1 MLARK
6 SAAHY
11 LANMKSMSATDTDAI
26 ETASG
31 GIGTALLRVGAI
43 LLRPNLSKWRFRMAL
58 ALVITVCAKGFSV
71 AAPLYLGDAIT
82 TASDGNIDGVL
93 FPLLTALLLFVG
105 MRFLSSAVP
114 QIRDVIFAPVSQD
127 AQRELAVSAF
137 RKSQELSLG
146 FHQTRRSGALQRIIE
161 RGGTAMD
168 VILRFL
174 VFNIAPTI
182 IELALASIVLAATYS
197 WVLSLIAI
205 VTIIIYMAFT
215 FIVSEWRA
223 KQRRTLNKADTELR
237 ARAMDS
243 LTNFE
248 TVKSFAAESRE
259 TDAYNSAYK
268 GYADQYV
275 ETSRSLGFLNMGQEF
290 IMNLG
295 LFAMLGWTGWKVAN
309 QQLDVGALA
318 AVFAMLLN
326 LYRPL
331 NILGWGWR
339 EIRQGVIDLEKVFGL
354 MAMKPEVADRSD
366 ASALTAA
373 SGSIEFRNVSF
384 SHDGRSAGI
393 DNISFNLP
401 AGQHLAIVGPSGAG
415 KSTLLKLIF
424 RFYDVENGAVVFD
437 GKDVREITQESLRTH
452 LGVVPQDVVL
462 FNDTIRQNVL
472 YGRPGATSADL
483 DAAASAAQLLDFIQ
497 NLPDGWD
504 TRVGERGLKL
514 SGGEKQRVG
523 LARVILKN
531 PEVLLLDE
539 ATSALDSQTET
550 LVQKAIQEASKGRT
564 TVSVAHRLSTIMQA
578 DQIIVLNDGGIV
590 ERGDHESLLSMNG
603 LYADMWSKQVSRRE
617 TSEPESAIEKGQ
629 E

>member
-1 MLARK
+1 MA
-6 SAAHY
+6 S
-11 LANMKSMSATDTDAI
+11 TDADAI
-26 ETASG
+26 ESASG
-31 GIGTALLRVGAI
+31 GIGTALMRVSEI
-43 LLRPNLSKWRFRMAL
+43 LLRPNLARWRFRMIIAL
-58 ALVITVCAKGFSV
+58 AITVCAKGFSV
-71 AAPLYLGDAIT
+71 VAPLYLGEAIT
-82 TASDGNIDGVL
+82 RASTGEAEAVL
-93 FPLLTALLLFVG
+93 VPLLSALSIFVVA
-105 MRFLSSAVP
+105 RFLASGLP
-114 QIRDVIFAPVSQD
+114 QARDAIFAPVSQD

-137 RKSQELSLG
+137 SKSQALSLG

-197 WVLSLIAI
+197 WVLSVIAI
-205 VTIIIYMAFT
+205 VTIIVYMAFT

-248 TVKSFAAESRE
+248 TVKSFAAEGRE
-259 TDAYNSAYK
+259 TDSYNSAYK
-268 GYADQYV
+268 TYAEQYV
-275 ETSRSLGFLNMGQEF
+275 ETSRSLGLLNAGQEL

-309 QQLDVGALA
+309 QELEVGALA

-354 MAMKPEVADRSD
+354 MSMKPEVADADDASELSD
-366 ASALTAA
+366 ATGA
-373 SGSIEFRNVSF
+373 IEFRDVSF
-384 SHDGRSAGI
+384 SHDGRVIGI
-393 DNISFNLP
+393 ENISFDLP
-401 AGQHLAIVGPSGAG
+401 SGKQLAIVGPSGAG

-424 RFYDVENGAVVFD
+424 RFYDVNEGAVLFD
-437 GKDVREITQESLRTH
+437 GQDVRDLTQESLRQH
-452 LGVVPQDVVL
+452 LGIVPQDVVL
-462 FNDTIRQNVL
+462 FNDTIRQNIL
-472 YGRPGATSADL
+472 YGRPEATQSEL
-483 DAAASAAQLLDFIQ
+483 EHAAQSAQLLEFIEA
-497 NLPDGWD
+497 LPDGWE

-550 LVQKAIQEASKGRT
+550 LVQRAIHEASKGRT
-564 TVSVAHRLSTIMQA
+564 TVTVAHRLSTIMHA
-578 DQIIVLNDGGIV
+578 DQIIVLNDGKIA
-590 ERGDHESLLSMNG
+590 ERGDHESLLSENG
-603 LYADMWSKQVSRRE
+603 LYADMWAKQVSRRE
-617 TSEPESAIEKGQ
+617 LTEAEPAVAKGQ

>member
-1 MLARK
+1 MA
-6 SAAHY
+6 S
-11 LANMKSMSATDTDAI
+11 TDADAI
-26 ETASG
+26 ESASG
-31 GIGTALLRVGAI
+31 GIGTALMRVSEI
-43 LLRPNLSKWRFRMAL
+43 LLRPNLARWRFRMIVAL
-58 ALVITVCAKGFSV
+58 AITVCAKGFSV
-71 AAPLYLGDAIT
+71 AAPLYLGEAIT
-82 TASDGNIDGVL
+82 RASSGEAEAVL
-93 FPLLTALLLFVG
+93 IPLLTALSIFVFA
-105 MRFLSSAVP
+105 RFLSSGLP
-114 QIRDVIFAPVSQD
+114 QIRDAIFAPVSQD

-137 RKSQELSLG
+137 SKSQALSLG

-197 WVLSLIAI
+197 WVLSVIAI
-205 VTIIIYMAFT
+205 VTIIVYMAFT

-248 TVKSFAAESRE
+248 TVKSFAAEGRE
-259 TDAYNSAYK
+259 TEAYNSAYK
-268 GYADQYV
+268 TYAEQYV
-275 ETSRSLGFLNMGQEF
+275 DTSRSLGFLNTGQEL

-309 QQLDVGALA
+309 QELEVGALA

-354 MAMKPEVADRSD
+354 MAMKPEVADSDD
-366 ASALTAA
+366 ASTLVDAQGALA
-373 SGSIEFRNVSF
+373 FRDVSF
-384 SHDGRSAGI
+384 SHDGRVIGI
-393 DNISFNLP
+393 ENISFDLP
-401 AGQHLAIVGPSGAG
+401 AGQQLAIVGPSGAG

-424 RFYDVENGAVVFD
+424 RFYDVNEGGVYFD
-437 GKDVREITQESLRTH
+437 GKDVRELTQESLRQH
-452 LGVVPQDVVL
+452 LGIVPQDVVL
-462 FNDTIRQNVL
+462 FNDTIRQNIL
-472 YGRPGATSADL
+472 YGRPEASQREL
-483 DAAASAAQLLDFIQ
+483 ELAAASAQLLDFIQ
-497 NLPDGWD
+497 SLPDGWD

-539 ATSALDSQTET
+539 ATSALDSQTEA
-550 LVQKAIQEASKGRT
+550 LVQRAIHEASKGRT
-564 TVSVAHRLSTIMQA
+564 TVTVAHRLSTIMHA
-578 DQIIVLNDGGIV
+578 DQIIVLNEGKIA
-590 ERGDHESLLSMNG
+590 ERGDHESLLSQNG
-603 LYADMWSKQVSRRE
+603 LYADMWAKQVSRRE
-617 TSEPESAIEKGQ
+617 LRDSEPAEAKGQ

>member
-1 MLARK
+1 MA
-6 SAAHY
+6 S
-11 LANMKSMSATDTDAI
+11 TDADAI
-26 ETASG
+26 ESASG
-31 GIGTALLRVGAI
+31 GIGTALMRVSEI
-43 LLRPNLSKWRFRMAL
+43 LLRPNLSRWRFRMIIAL
-58 ALVITVCAKGFSV
+58 AITVCAKGFSV
-71 AAPLYLGDAIT
+71 VAPLYLGEAIT
-82 TASDGNIDGVL
+82 RASTGEAEAVL
-93 FPLLTALLLFVG
+93 VPLLSALSFFVVA
-105 MRFLSSAVP
+105 RFLASGLP
-114 QIRDVIFAPVSQD
+114 QARDAIFAPVSQD

-137 RKSQELSLG
+137 SKSQALSLG

-197 WVLSLIAI
+197 WVLSVIAI
-205 VTIIIYMAFT
+205 VTIIVYMAFT

-248 TVKSFAAESRE
+248 TVKSFAAEGRE
-259 TDAYNSAYK
+259 TDSYDSAYK
-268 GYADQYV
+268 TYAEQYV
-275 ETSRSLGFLNMGQEF
+275 ETSRSLGLLNAGQEL

-295 LFAMLGWTGWKVAN
+295 LFAMLGWTGWKGAN
-309 QQLDVGALA
+309 QELEVGALA

-354 MAMKPEVADRSD
+354 MSMRPEVADADDASELSD
-366 ASALTAA
+366 ATGA
-373 SGSIEFRNVSF
+373 IEFRDVSF
-384 SHDGRSAGI
+384 SHAGRVIGI
-393 DNISFNLP
+393 ENISFDLLS
-401 AGQHLAIVGPSGAG
+401 GKQLAIVGPSGAG

-424 RFYDVENGAVVFD
+424 RFYDVNEGAVLFD
-437 GKDVREITQESLRTH
+437 GQDVRGLKQESLRQH
-452 LGVVPQDVVL
+452 LGIVPQDVVL
-462 FNDTIRQNVL
+462 FNDTIRQNIL
-472 YGRPGATSADL
+472 YGRPEATQSEL
-483 DAAASAAQLLDFIQ
+483 EHAAQSAQLLEFIEA
-497 NLPDGWD
+497 LPDGWE

-550 LVQKAIQEASKGRT
+550 LVQRAIHEASKGRT
-564 TVSVAHRLSTIMQA
+564 TVTVAHRLSTIMHA
-578 DQIIVLNDGGIV
+578 DQIIVLSDGKV
-590 ERGDHESLLSMNG
+590 AERGDHESLLSENG
-603 LYADMWSKQVSRRE
+603 LYADMWAKQVSRRE
-617 TSEPESAIEKGQ
+617 LKEAEPAVAKGQ

>member
-1 MLARK
+1 M
-6 SAAHY
+6 
-11 LANMKSMSATDTDAI
+11 
-26 ETASG
+26 
-31 GIGTALLRVGAI
+31 RVSEI
-43 LLRPNLSKWRFRMAL
+43 LLRPNLSRWRFRMIIAL
-58 ALVITVCAKGFSV
+58 AITVCAKGFSV
-71 AAPLYLGDAIT
+71 VAPLYLGEAIT
-82 TASDGNIDGVL
+82 RASTGEAEAVL
-93 FPLLTALLLFVG
+93 VPLLSALSFFVVA
-105 MRFLSSAVP
+105 RFLASGLP
-114 QIRDVIFAPVSQD
+114 QARDAIFAPVSQD

-137 RKSQELSLG
+137 SKSQALSLG

-197 WVLSLIAI
+197 WVLSVIAI
-205 VTIIIYMAFT
+205 VTIIVYMAFT

-248 TVKSFAAESRE
+248 TVKSFAAEGRE
-259 TDAYNSAYK
+259 TDSYDSAYK
-268 GYADQYV
+268 TYAEQYV
-275 ETSRSLGFLNMGQEF
+275 ETSRSLGLLNAGQEL

-309 QQLDVGALA
+309 QELEVGALA

-354 MAMKPEVADRSD
+354 MSMRPEVADADDASELSD
-366 ASALTAA
+366 ATGA
-373 SGSIEFRNVSF
+373 IEFRDVSF
-384 SHDGRSAGI
+384 SHAGRVIGI
-393 DNISFNLP
+393 ENISFDLLS
-401 AGQHLAIVGPSGAG
+401 GKQLAIVGPSGAG

-424 RFYDVENGAVVFD
+424 RFYDVNEGAVLFD
-437 GKDVREITQESLRTH
+437 GQDVRGLKQESLRQH
-452 LGVVPQDVVL
+452 LGIVPQDVVL
-462 FNDTIRQNVL
+462 FNDTIRQNIL
-472 YGRPGATSADL
+472 YGRPEATQSEL
-483 DAAASAAQLLDFIQ
+483 EHAAQSAQLLEFIEA
-497 NLPDGWD
+497 LPDGWE

-550 LVQKAIQEASKGRT
+550 LVQRAIHEASKGRT
-564 TVSVAHRLSTIMQA
+564 TVTVAHRLSTIMHA
-578 DQIIVLNDGGIV
+578 DQIIVLSDGKV
-590 ERGDHESLLSMNG
+590 AERGDHESLLSENG
-603 LYADMWSKQVSRRE
+603 LYADMWAKQVSRRE
-617 TSEPESAIEKGQ
+617 LKEAEPAVAKGQ

>member
-1 MLARK
+1 MA
-6 SAAHY
+6 S
-11 LANMKSMSATDTDAI
+11 TDADAI
-26 ETASG
+26 ESASG
-31 GIGTALLRVGAI
+31 GIGTALMRVGEI
-43 LLRPNLSKWRFRMAL
+43 LLRPNLSRWRFRMIIAL
-58 ALVITVCAKGFSV
+58 AITVCAKGFSV
-71 AAPLYLGDAIT
+71 VAPLYLGEAIT
-82 TASDGNIDGVL
+82 RASTGEAEAVL
-93 FPLLTALLLFVG
+93 VPLLSALSFFVVA
-105 MRFLSSAVP
+105 RFLASGLP
-114 QIRDVIFAPVSQD
+114 QVRDAIFAPVSQD

-137 RKSQELSLG
+137 SKSQALSLG

-197 WVLSLIAI
+197 WVLSVIAI
-205 VTIIIYMAFT
+205 VTIIVYMAFT

-248 TVKSFAAESRE
+248 TVKSFAAEGRE
-259 TDAYNSAYK
+259 TESYNSAYK
-268 GYADQYV
+268 TYAEQYV
-275 ETSRSLGFLNMGQEF
+275 ETSRSLGLLNAGQEL

-309 QQLDVGALA
+309 QELEVGALA

-354 MAMKPEVADRSD
+354 MSMKPEVADADDARELSD
-366 ASALTAA
+366 ATGA
-373 SGSIEFRNVSF
+373 IEFRDVSF
-384 SHDGRSAGI
+384 SHDGRVIGI
-393 DNISFNLP
+393 ENISFELP
-401 AGQHLAIVGPSGAG
+401 SGKQLAIVGPSGAG

-424 RFYDVENGAVVFD
+424 RFYDVNEGAVLFD
-437 GKDVREITQESLRTH
+437 GQDVRDLKQESLRQH
-452 LGVVPQDVVL
+452 LGIVPQDVVL
-462 FNDTIRQNVL
+462 FNDTIRQNIL
-472 YGRPGATSADL
+472 YGRPEATQSEL
-483 DAAASAAQLLDFIQ
+483 DHAAQSAQLLEFIEA
-497 NLPDGWD
+497 LPDGWD

-550 LVQKAIQEASKGRT
+550 LVQRAIHEASKGRT
-564 TVSVAHRLSTIMQA
+564 TVMVAHRLSTIMHA
-578 DQIIVLNDGGIV
+578 DQIIVLSDGKV
-590 ERGDHESLLSMNG
+590 AERGDHESLLSENG
-603 LYADMWSKQVSRRE
+603 LYADMWAKQVSRRE
-617 TSEPESAIEKGQ
+617 LTEAEPAVAKGQ

>member
-1 MLARK
+1 M
-6 SAAHY
+6 SDAHY
-11 LANMKSMSATDTDAI
+11 LAIMRTMASTDADAI
-26 ETASG
+26 ESASG
-31 GIGTALLRVGAI
+31 GIGTALMRVGEI
-43 LLRPNLSKWRFRMAL
+43 LLRPNLSRWRFRMIIAL
-58 ALVITVCAKGFSV
+58 AITVCAKGFSV
-71 AAPLYLGDAIT
+71 VAPLYLGEAIT
-82 TASDGNIDGVL
+82 RASTGEAEAVL
-93 FPLLTALLLFVG
+93 VPLLSALSFFVVA
-105 MRFLSSAVP
+105 RFLASGLP
-114 QIRDVIFAPVSQD
+114 QARDAIFAPVSQD

-137 RKSQELSLG
+137 SKSQALSLG

-197 WVLSLIAI
+197 WVLSVIAI
-205 VTIIIYMAFT
+205 VTIIVYMAFT

-248 TVKSFAAESRE
+248 TVKSFAAEGRE
-259 TDAYNSAYK
+259 TDSYNSAYK
-268 GYADQYV
+268 TYAEQYV
-275 ETSRSLGFLNMGQEF
+275 ETSRSLGLLNAGQEL

-309 QQLDVGALA
+309 QELEVGALA

-354 MAMKPEVADRSD
+354 MSMKPEVADADDASELSD
-366 ASALTAA
+366 ATGA
-373 SGSIEFRNVSF
+373 IEFRDVSF
-384 SHDGRSAGI
+384 SHDGRVIGI
-393 DNISFNLP
+393 ENISFDLP
-401 AGQHLAIVGPSGAG
+401 SGKQLAIVGPSGAG

-424 RFYDVENGAVVFD
+424 RFYDVNEGAVLFD
-437 GKDVREITQESLRTH
+437 GQDVRDLTQESLRQH
-452 LGVVPQDVVL
+452 LGIVPQDVVL
-462 FNDTIRQNVL
+462 FNDTIRQNIL
-472 YGRPGATSADL
+472 YGRPEATQSEL
-483 DAAASAAQLLDFIQ
+483 EHAAQSAQLLEFIEA
-497 NLPDGWD
+497 LPDGWD

-550 LVQKAIQEASKGRT
+550 LVQRAIHEASKGRT
-564 TVSVAHRLSTIMQA
+564 TVTVAHRLSTIMHA
-578 DQIIVLNDGGIV
+578 DQIIVLSDGKV
-590 ERGDHESLLSMNG
+590 AERGDHESLLSENG
-603 LYADMWSKQVSRRE
+603 LYADMWAKQVSRRE
-617 TSEPESAIEKGQ
+617 LTEAEPAVAKGQ

>member
-1 MLARK
+1 MA
-6 SAAHY
+6 S
-11 LANMKSMSATDTDAI
+11 TDADAI
-26 ETASG
+26 ESASG
-31 GIGTALLRVGAI
+31 GIGTALMRVGEI
-43 LLRPNLSKWRFRMAL
+43 LLRPNLSRWRFRMIIAL
-58 ALVITVCAKGFSV
+58 AITVCAKGFSV
-71 AAPLYLGDAIT
+71 VAPLYLGEAIT
-82 TASDGNIDGVL
+82 RASTGEAAAVL
-93 FPLLTALLLFVG
+93 VPLLSALSFFVVA
-105 MRFLSSAVP
+105 RFLASGLP
-114 QIRDVIFAPVSQD
+114 QARDAIFAPVSQD

-137 RKSQELSLG
+137 SKSQALSLG

-197 WVLSLIAI
+197 WVLSVIAI
-205 VTIIIYMAFT
+205 VTIIVYMAFT

-248 TVKSFAAESRE
+248 TVKSFAAEGRE
-259 TDAYNSAYK
+259 TDSYNSAYK
-268 GYADQYV
+268 TYAEQYV
-275 ETSRSLGFLNMGQEF
+275 ETSRSLGLLNAGQEL

-309 QQLDVGALA
+309 QELEVGALA

-354 MAMKPEVADRSD
+354 MSMKPEVADADD
-366 ASALTAA
+366 AREL
-373 SGSIEFRNVSF
+373 SGATGAIEFRDVSF
-384 SHDGRSAGI
+384 SHDGRVIGI
-393 DNISFNLP
+393 ENISFDLP
-401 AGQHLAIVGPSGAG
+401 SGKQLAIVGPSGAG

-424 RFYDVENGAVVFD
+424 RFYDVNEGAVLFD
-437 GKDVREITQESLRTH
+437 GQDVRDLTQESLRQH
-452 LGVVPQDVVL
+452 LGIVPQDVVL
-462 FNDTIRQNVL
+462 FNDTIRQNIL
-472 YGRPGATSADL
+472 YGRPEATQSEL
-483 DAAASAAQLLDFIQ
+483 EHAAQSAQLLEFIEA
-497 NLPDGWD
+497 LPDGWD

-550 LVQKAIQEASKGRT
+550 LVQRAIHEASKGRT
-564 TVSVAHRLSTIMQA
+564 TVTVAHRLSTIMHA
-578 DQIIVLNDGGIV
+578 DQIIVLSDGKV
-590 ERGDHESLLSMNG
+590 AERGDHESLLSENG
-603 LYADMWSKQVSRRE
+603 LYADMWAKQVSRRE
-617 TSEPESAIEKGQ
+617 LTEAEPALAKGQ

>member
-1 MLARK
+1 MRTMA
-6 SAAHY
+6 S
-11 LANMKSMSATDTDAI
+11 TDADAI
-26 ETASG
+26 ESASG
-31 GIGTALLRVGAI
+31 GIGTALMRVSEI
-43 LLRPNLSKWRFRMAL
+43 LLRPNLSRWRFRMIIAL
-58 ALVITVCAKGFSV
+58 AITVCAKGFSV
-71 AAPLYLGDAIT
+71 VAPLYLGEAIT
-82 TASDGNIDGVL
+82 RASTGEAEAVL
-93 FPLLTALLLFVG
+93 VPLLSALSFFVVA
-105 MRFLSSAVP
+105 RFLASGLP
-114 QIRDVIFAPVSQD
+114 QARDAIFAPVSQD

-137 RKSQELSLG
+137 SKSQALSLG

-197 WVLSLIAI
+197 WVLSVIAI
-205 VTIIIYMAFT
+205 VTIIVYMAFT

-248 TVKSFAAESRE
+248 TVKSFAAEGRE
-259 TDAYNSAYK
+259 TDSYDSAYK
-268 GYADQYV
+268 TYAEQYV
-275 ETSRSLGFLNMGQEF
+275 ETSRSLGLLNAGQEL

-309 QQLDVGALA
+309 QELEVGALA

-354 MAMKPEVADRSD
+354 MSMRPEVADADDASELSD
-366 ASALTAA
+366 ATGA
-373 SGSIEFRNVSF
+373 IEFRDVSF
-384 SHDGRSAGI
+384 SHAGRVIGI
-393 DNISFNLP
+393 ENISFDLLS
-401 AGQHLAIVGPSGAG
+401 GKQLAIVGPSGAG

-424 RFYDVENGAVVFD
+424 RFYDVNEGAVLFD
-437 GKDVREITQESLRTH
+437 GQDVRGLKQESLRQH
-452 LGVVPQDVVL
+452 LGIVPQDVVL
-462 FNDTIRQNVL
+462 FNDTIRQNIL
-472 YGRPGATSADL
+472 YGRPEATQSEL
-483 DAAASAAQLLDFIQ
+483 EHAAQSAQLLEFIEA
-497 NLPDGWD
+497 LPDGWE

-550 LVQKAIQEASKGRT
+550 LVQRAIHEASKGRT
-564 TVSVAHRLSTIMQA
+564 TVTVAHRLSTIMHA
-578 DQIIVLNDGGIV
+578 DQIIVLSDGKV
-590 ERGDHESLLSMNG
+590 AERGDHESLLSENG
-603 LYADMWSKQVSRRE
+603 LYADMWAKQVSRRE
-617 TSEPESAIEKGQ
+617 LKEAEPAVAKGQ

>member
-1 MLARK
+1 MRTMA
-6 SAAHY
+6 S
-11 LANMKSMSATDTDAI
+11 TDADAI
-26 ETASG
+26 ESASG
-31 GIGTALLRVGAI
+31 GIGTALMRVGEI
-43 LLRPNLSKWRFRMAL
+43 LLRPNLSRWRFRMIIAL
-58 ALVITVCAKGFSV
+58 AITVCAKGFSV
-71 AAPLYLGDAIT
+71 VAPLYLGEAIT
-82 TASDGNIDGVL
+82 RASTGEAEAVL
-93 FPLLTALLLFVG
+93 VPLLSALSFFVVA
-105 MRFLSSAVP
+105 RFLASGLP
-114 QIRDVIFAPVSQD
+114 QARDAIFAPVSQD

-137 RKSQELSLG
+137 SKSQALSLG

-197 WVLSLIAI
+197 WVLSVIAI
-205 VTIIIYMAFT
+205 VTIIVYMAFT

-248 TVKSFAAESRE
+248 TVKSFAAEGRE
-259 TDAYNSAYK
+259 TDSYNSAYK
-268 GYADQYV
+268 TYAEQYV
-275 ETSRSLGFLNMGQEF
+275 ETSRSLGLLNAGQEL

-309 QQLDVGALA
+309 QELEVGALA

-354 MAMKPEVADRSD
+354 MSMKPEVADADDASELSD
-366 ASALTAA
+366 ATGA
-373 SGSIEFRNVSF
+373 IEFRDVSF
-384 SHDGRSAGI
+384 SHDGRVIGI
-393 DNISFNLP
+393 ENISFNLP
-401 AGQHLAIVGPSGAG
+401 SGKQLAIVGPSGAG

-424 RFYDVENGAVVFD
+424 RFYDVNEGAVLFD
-437 GKDVREITQESLRTH
+437 GQDVRDLTQESLRKH
-452 LGVVPQDVVL
+452 LGIVPQDVVL
-462 FNDTIRQNVL
+462 FNDTIRQNIL
-472 YGRPGATSADL
+472 YGRPEATQSEL
-483 DAAASAAQLLDFIQ
+483 EYAAQSAQLLEFIEA
-497 NLPDGWD
+497 LPDGWE

-550 LVQKAIQEASKGRT
+550 LVQRAIHEASKGRT
-564 TVSVAHRLSTIMQA
+564 TVTVAHRLSTIMHA
-578 DQIIVLNDGGIV
+578 DQIIVLSDGKV
-590 ERGDHESLLSMNG
+590 AERGDHESLLSENG
-603 LYADMWSKQVSRRE
+603 LYADMWAKQVSRRE
-617 TSEPESAIEKGQ
+617 LTEAEPAVAKGQ

>member
-1 MLARK
+1 MA
-6 SAAHY
+6 S
-11 LANMKSMSATDTDAI
+11 TDADAI
-26 ETASG
+26 ESASG
-31 GIGTALLRVGAI
+31 GIGTALMRVSEI
-43 LLRPNLSKWRFRMAL
+43 LLRPNLARWRFRMIIAL
-58 ALVITVCAKGFSV
+58 AITVCAKGFSV
-71 AAPLYLGDAIT
+71 VAPLYLGEAIT
-82 TASDGNIDGVL
+82 RASTGEAEAVL
-93 FPLLTALLLFVG
+93 VPLLSALSFFVVA
-105 MRFLSSAVP
+105 RFLASGLP
-114 QIRDVIFAPVSQD
+114 QARDAIFAPVSQD

-137 RKSQELSLG
+137 SKSQALSLG

-197 WVLSLIAI
+197 WVLSVIAI
-205 VTIIIYMAFT
+205 VTIIVYMAFT

-248 TVKSFAAESRE
+248 TVKSFAAEGRE
-259 TDAYNSAYK
+259 TDSYNSAYK
-268 GYADQYV
+268 TYAEQYV
-275 ETSRSLGFLNMGQEF
+275 ETSRSLGLLNAGQEL

-309 QQLDVGALA
+309 QELEVGALA

-354 MAMKPEVADRSD
+354 MSMKPEVADADDASELSD
-366 ASALTAA
+366 ATGA
-373 SGSIEFRNVSF
+373 IEFRDVSF
-384 SHDGRSAGI
+384 SHDGRVIGI
-393 DNISFNLP
+393 ENISFDLP
-401 AGQHLAIVGPSGAG
+401 SGKQLAIVGPSGAG

-424 RFYDVENGAVVFD
+424 RFYDVNEGAVLFD
-437 GKDVREITQESLRTH
+437 GQDVRDLTQESLRQH
-452 LGVVPQDVVL
+452 LGIVPQDVVL
-462 FNDTIRQNVL
+462 FNDTIRQNIL
-472 YGRPGATSADL
+472 YGRPEATQSEL
-483 DAAASAAQLLDFIQ
+483 EHAAQSAQLLEFIEA
-497 NLPDGWD
+497 LPDGWE

-550 LVQKAIQEASKGRT
+550 LVQRAIHEASKGRT
-564 TVSVAHRLSTIMQA
+564 TVTVAHRLSTIMHA
-578 DQIIVLNDGGIV
+578 DQIIVLSDGKIA
-590 ERGDHESLLSMNG
+590 ERGDHESLLSENG
-603 LYADMWSKQVSRRE
+603 LYADMWAKQVSRRE
-617 TSEPESAIEKGQ
+617 LTEAEPTVAKGQ

>member
-1 MLARK
+1 MA
-6 SAAHY
+6 S
-11 LANMKSMSATDTDAI
+11 TDADAI
-26 ETASG
+26 ESASG
-31 GIGTALLRVGAI
+31 GIGTALMRVSEI
-43 LLRPNLSKWRFRMAL
+43 LLRPNLARWRFRMIIAL
-58 ALVITVCAKGFSV
+58 AITVCAKGFSV
-71 AAPLYLGDAIT
+71 VAPLYLGEAIT
-82 TASDGNIDGVL
+82 RASTGEAEAVL
-93 FPLLTALLLFVG
+93 VPLLSALSIFVVA
-105 MRFLSSAVP
+105 RFLASGLP
-114 QIRDVIFAPVSQD
+114 QARDAIFAPVSQD

-137 RKSQELSLG
+137 SKSQALSLG

-197 WVLSLIAI
+197 WVLSVIAI
-205 VTIIIYMAFT
+205 VTIIVYMAFT

-248 TVKSFAAESRE
+248 TVKSFAAEGRE
-259 TDAYNSAYK
+259 TDSYNSAYK
-268 GYADQYV
+268 TYAEQYV
-275 ETSRSLGFLNMGQEF
+275 ETSRSLGLLNAGQEL

-309 QQLDVGALA
+309 QELEVGALA

-354 MAMKPEVADRSD
+354 MSMKPEVADADD
-366 ASALTAA
+366 ASEL
-373 SGSIEFRNVSF
+373 SGATGAIEFRDVSF
-384 SHDGRSAGI
+384 SHDGRVIGI
-393 DNISFNLP
+393 ENISFDLP
-401 AGQHLAIVGPSGAG
+401 SGKQLAIVGPSGAG

-424 RFYDVENGAVVFD
+424 RFYDVNEGAVLFD
-437 GKDVREITQESLRTH
+437 GQDVRDLTQESLRQH
-452 LGVVPQDVVL
+452 LGIVPQDVVL
-462 FNDTIRQNVL
+462 FNDTIRQNIL
-472 YGRPGATSADL
+472 YGRPEATQSEL
-483 DAAASAAQLLDFIQ
+483 EHAAQSAQLLEFIEA
-497 NLPDGWD
+497 LPDGWE

-550 LVQKAIQEASKGRT
+550 LVQRAIHEASKGRT
-564 TVSVAHRLSTIMQA
+564 TVTVAHRLSTIMHA
-578 DQIIVLNDGGIV
+578 DQIIVLSDGKIA
-590 ERGDHESLLSMNG
+590 ERGDHESLLSENG
-603 LYADMWSKQVSRRE
+603 LYADMWAKQVSRRE
-617 TSEPESAIEKGQ
+617 LTEAEPAVAKGQ

>member
-1 MLARK
+1 M
-6 SAAHY
+6 SDAHY
-11 LANMKSMSATDTDAI
+11 LAIMRTMASTDADAI
-26 ETASG
+26 ESASG
-31 GIGTALLRVGAI
+31 GIGTALMRVGDI
-43 LLRPNLSKWRFRMAL
+43 LLRPNLSRWRFRMIIAL
-58 ALVITVCAKGFSV
+58 AITVCAKGFSV
-71 AAPLYLGDAIT
+71 VAPLYLGEAIT
-82 TASDGNIDGVL
+82 RASTGEAEAVL
-93 FPLLTALLLFVG
+93 VPLLSALSFFVVA
-105 MRFLSSAVP
+105 RFLASGLP
-114 QIRDVIFAPVSQD
+114 QARDAIFAPVSQD

-137 RKSQELSLG
+137 SKSQALSLG

-197 WVLSLIAI
+197 WVLSVIAI
-205 VTIIIYMAFT
+205 VTIIVYMAFT

-248 TVKSFAAESRE
+248 TVKSFAAEGRE
-259 TDAYNSAYK
+259 TDSYNSAYK
-268 GYADQYV
+268 TYAEQYV
-275 ETSRSLGFLNMGQEF
+275 ETSRSLGLLNAGQEL

-309 QQLDVGALA
+309 QELEVGALA

-354 MAMKPEVADRSD
+354 MSMKPEVADADDASELSD
-366 ASALTAA
+366 ATGA
-373 SGSIEFRNVSF
+373 IEFRDVSF
-384 SHDGRSAGI
+384 SHDGRVIGI
-393 DNISFNLP
+393 ENISFDLP
-401 AGQHLAIVGPSGAG
+401 SGKQLAIVGPSGAG

-424 RFYDVENGAVVFD
+424 RFYDVNEGAVLFD
-437 GKDVREITQESLRTH
+437 GQDVRDLTQESLRQH
-452 LGVVPQDVVL
+452 LGIVPQDVVL
-462 FNDTIRQNVL
+462 FNDTIRQNIL
-472 YGRPGATSADL
+472 YGRPEATQSEL
-483 DAAASAAQLLDFIQ
+483 EHAAQSAQLLEFIEA
-497 NLPDGWD
+497 LPDGWD

-550 LVQKAIQEASKGRT
+550 LVQRAIHEASKGRT
-564 TVSVAHRLSTIMQA
+564 TVTVAHRLSTIMHA
-578 DQIIVLNDGGIV
+578 DQIIVLSDGKV
-590 ERGDHESLLSMNG
+590 AERGDHESLLSENG
-603 LYADMWSKQVSRRE
+603 LYADMWAKQVSRRE
-617 TSEPESAIEKGQ
+617 LTEAEPAVAKGQ

>member
-1 MLARK
+1 M
-6 SAAHY
+6 SDAHY
-11 LANMKSMSATDTDAI
+11 LAIMRTMASTDADAI
-26 ETASG
+26 ESASG
-31 GIGTALLRVGAI
+31 GIGTALMRVGEI
-43 LLRPNLSKWRFRMAL
+43 LLRPNLSRWRFRMIIAL
-58 ALVITVCAKGFSV
+58 AITVCAKGFSV
-71 AAPLYLGDAIT
+71 VAPLYLGEAIT
-82 TASDGNIDGVL
+82 RASTGEAEAVL
-93 FPLLTALLLFVG
+93 VPLLSALSFFVVA
-105 MRFLSSAVP
+105 RFLASGLP
-114 QIRDVIFAPVSQD
+114 QARDAIFAPVSQD

-137 RKSQELSLG
+137 SKSQALSLG

-197 WVLSLIAI
+197 WVLSVIAI
-205 VTIIIYMAFT
+205 VTIIVYMAFT

-248 TVKSFAAESRE
+248 TVKSFAAEGRE
-259 TDAYNSAYK
+259 TDSYNSAYK
-268 GYADQYV
+268 TYAEQYV
-275 ETSRSLGFLNMGQEF
+275 ETSRSLGLLNAGQEL

-309 QQLDVGALA
+309 QELEVGALA

-354 MAMKPEVADRSD
+354 MSMKPEVADADDASELSD
-366 ASALTAA
+366 ATGA
-373 SGSIEFRNVSF
+373 IEFRDVSF
-384 SHDGRSAGI
+384 SHDGRVIGI
-393 DNISFNLP
+393 ENISFNLP
-401 AGQHLAIVGPSGAG
+401 SGKQLAIVGPSGAG

-424 RFYDVENGAVVFD
+424 RFYDVNEGAVLFD
-437 GKDVREITQESLRTH
+437 GQDVRDLTQESLRKH
-452 LGVVPQDVVL
+452 LGIVPQDVVL
-462 FNDTIRQNVL
+462 FNDTIRQNIL
-472 YGRPGATSADL
+472 YGRPEATQSEL
-483 DAAASAAQLLDFIQ
+483 EYAAQSAQLLEFIEA
-497 NLPDGWD
+497 LPDGWE

-550 LVQKAIQEASKGRT
+550 LVQRAIHEASKGRT
-564 TVSVAHRLSTIMQA
+564 TVTVAHRLSTIMHA
-578 DQIIVLNDGGIV
+578 DQIIVLSDGKV
-590 ERGDHESLLSMNG
+590 AERGDHESLLSENG
-603 LYADMWSKQVSRRE
+603 LYADMWAKQVSRRE
-617 TSEPESAIEKGQ
+617 LTEAEPAVAKGQ

>member
-1 MLARK
+1 M
-6 SAAHY
+6 SDAHY
-11 LANMKSMSATDTDAI
+11 LAIMRTMASTDADAI
-26 ETASG
+26 ESASG
-31 GIGTALLRVGAI
+31 GIGTALMRVGEI
-43 LLRPNLSKWRFRMAL
+43 LLRPNLSRWRFRMIIAL
-58 ALVITVCAKGFSV
+58 AITVCAKGFSV
-71 AAPLYLGDAIT
+71 VAPLYLGEAIT
-82 TASDGNIDGVL
+82 RASTGEAEAVL
-93 FPLLTALLLFVG
+93 VPLLSALSFFVVA
-105 MRFLSSAVP
+105 RFLASGLP
-114 QIRDVIFAPVSQD
+114 QARDAIFAPVSQD

-137 RKSQELSLG
+137 SKSQALSLG

-197 WVLSLIAI
+197 WVLSVIAI
-205 VTIIIYMAFT
+205 VPIIVYMAFT

-223 KQRRTLNKADTELR
+223 KQRMALNKAVTELR

-248 TVKSFAAESRE
+248 TVKSFAAEGRE
-259 TDAYNSAYK
+259 TDSYNSAYK
-268 GYADQYV
+268 TYAEQYV
-275 ETSRSLGFLNMGQEF
+275 ETSRSLGLLNAGQEL

-309 QQLDVGALA
+309 QELEVGALA

-354 MAMKPEVADRSD
+354 MSMKPEVADADDASELSD
-366 ASALTAA
+366 ATGA
-373 SGSIEFRNVSF
+373 IEFRDVSF
-384 SHDGRSAGI
+384 SHDGRVIGI
-393 DNISFNLP
+393 ENISFNLP
-401 AGQHLAIVGPSGAG
+401 SGKQLAIVGPSGAG

-424 RFYDVENGAVVFD
+424 RFYDVNEGAVLFD
-437 GKDVREITQESLRTH
+437 GQDVRDLTQESLRKH
-452 LGVVPQDVVL
+452 LGIVPQDVVL
-462 FNDTIRQNVL
+462 FNDTIRQNIL
-472 YGRPGATSADL
+472 YGRPEATQSEL
-483 DAAASAAQLLDFIQ
+483 EYAAQSAQLLEFIEA
-497 NLPDGWD
+497 LPDGWE

-550 LVQKAIQEASKGRT
+550 LVQRAIHEASKGRT
-564 TVSVAHRLSTIMQA
+564 TVTVAHRLSTIMHA
-578 DQIIVLNDGGIV
+578 DQIIVLSDGKV
-590 ERGDHESLLSMNG
+590 AERGDHESLLSENG
-603 LYADMWSKQVSRRE
+603 LYADMWAKQVSRRE
-617 TSEPESAIEKGQ
+617 LTEAEPAVAKGQ

>member
-1 MLARK
+1 MA
-6 SAAHY
+6 S
-11 LANMKSMSATDTDAI
+11 TDADAI
-26 ETASG
+26 ESASG
-31 GIGTALLRVGAI
+31 GIGTALMRVGEI
-43 LLRPNLSKWRFRMAL
+43 LLRPNLSRWRFRMIIAL
-58 ALVITVCAKGFSV
+58 AITVCAKGFSV
-71 AAPLYLGDAIT
+71 VAPLYLGEAIT
-82 TASDGNIDGVL
+82 RASTGEAEAVL
-93 FPLLTALLLFVG
+93 VPLLSALSFFVVA
-105 MRFLSSAVP
+105 RFLASGLP
-114 QIRDVIFAPVSQD
+114 QARDAIFAPVSQD

-137 RKSQELSLG
+137 SKSQALSLG

-197 WVLSLIAI
+197 WVLSVIAI
-205 VTIIIYMAFT
+205 VTIIVYMAFT

-248 TVKSFAAESRE
+248 TVKSFAAEGRE
-259 TDAYNSAYK
+259 TESYNSAYK
-268 GYADQYV
+268 TYAEQYV
-275 ETSRSLGFLNMGQEF
+275 ETSRSLGLLNAGQEL

-309 QQLDVGALA
+309 QELEVGALA

-354 MAMKPEVADRSD
+354 MWMKPEVADADDASELSD
-366 ASALTAA
+366 ATGA
-373 SGSIEFRNVSF
+373 IEFRDVSF
-384 SHDGRSAGI
+384 SHDGRVIGI
-393 DNISFNLP
+393 ENISFDLP
-401 AGQHLAIVGPSGAG
+401 SGKQLAIVGPSGAG

-424 RFYDVENGAVVFD
+424 RFYDVNEGAVLFD
-437 GKDVREITQESLRTH
+437 GQDVRDLTQESLRQH
-452 LGVVPQDVVL
+452 LGIVPQDVVL
-462 FNDTIRQNVL
+462 FNDTIRQNIL
-472 YGRPGATSADL
+472 YGRPEATQSEL
-483 DAAASAAQLLDFIQ
+483 DHAAQSAQLLEFIEA
-497 NLPDGWD
+497 LPDGWD

-550 LVQKAIQEASKGRT
+550 LVQRAIHEASKGRT
-564 TVSVAHRLSTIMQA
+564 TVTVAHRLSTIMHA
-578 DQIIVLNDGGIV
+578 DQIIVLSDGKV
-590 ERGDHESLLSMNG
+590 AERGDHESLLSENG
-603 LYADMWSKQVSRRE
+603 LYADMWAKQVSRRE
-617 TSEPESAIEKGQ
+617 LTEAEPAVAKGQ

>member
-1 MLARK
+1 MA
-6 SAAHY
+6 S
-11 LANMKSMSATDTDAI
+11 TDADAI
-26 ETASG
+26 ESASG
-31 GIGTALLRVGAI
+31 GIGTALMRVSEI
-43 LLRPNLSKWRFRMAL
+43 LLRPNLARWRFRMIIAL
-58 ALVITVCAKGFSV
+58 AITVCAKGFSV
-71 AAPLYLGDAIT
+71 VAPLYLGEAIT
-82 TASDGNIDGVL
+82 RASTGEAEAVL
-93 FPLLTALLLFVG
+93 VPLLSALSIFVVA
-105 MRFLSSAVP
+105 RFLASGLP
-114 QIRDVIFAPVSQD
+114 QARDAIFAPVSQD

-137 RKSQELSLG
+137 SKSQALSLG

-197 WVLSLIAI
+197 WVLSVIAI
-205 VTIIIYMAFT
+205 VTIIVYMAFT

-248 TVKSFAAESRE
+248 TVKSFAAEGRE
-259 TDAYNSAYK
+259 TDSYNSAYK
-268 GYADQYV
+268 TYAEQYV
-275 ETSRSLGFLNMGQEF
+275 ETSRSLGLLNAGQEL

-309 QQLDVGALA
+309 QELEVGALA

-354 MAMKPEVADRSD
+354 MSMKPEVADADDASELSD
-366 ASALTAA
+366 ATGA
-373 SGSIEFRNVSF
+373 IEFRDVSF
-384 SHDGRSAGI
+384 SHDGRVIGI
-393 DNISFNLP
+393 ENISFDLP
-401 AGQHLAIVGPSGAG
+401 SGKQLAIVGPSGAG

-424 RFYDVENGAVVFD
+424 RFYDVNEGAVLFD
-437 GKDVREITQESLRTH
+437 GQDVRDLTQESLRQH
-452 LGVVPQDVVL
+452 LGIVPQDVVL
-462 FNDTIRQNVL
+462 FNDTIRQNIL
-472 YGRPGATSADL
+472 YGRPEATQSEL
-483 DAAASAAQLLDFIQ
+483 EHAAQSAQLLEFIEA
-497 NLPDGWD
+497 LPDGWE

-523 LARVILKN
+523 LARVILKIRKCCCSMRR
-531 PEVLLLDE
+531 PLRWIVR
-539 ATSALDSQTET
+539 
-550 LVQKAIQEASKGRT
+550 QKRSF
-564 TVSVAHRLSTIMQA
+564 SV
-578 DQIIVLNDGGIV
+578 
-590 ERGDHESLLSMNG
+590 LSMRPRK
-603 LYADMWSKQVSRRE
+603 A
-617 TSEPESAIEKGQ
+617 EPP
-629 E
+629 

>member
-1 MLARK
+1 MA
-6 SAAHY
+6 S
-11 LANMKSMSATDTDAI
+11 TDADAI
-26 ETASG
+26 ESASG
-31 GIGTALLRVGAI
+31 GIGTALMRVSEI
-43 LLRPNLSKWRFRMAL
+43 LLRPNLSRWRFRMIIAL
-58 ALVITVCAKGFSV
+58 AITVCAKGFSV
-71 AAPLYLGDAIT
+71 VAPLYLGEAIT
-82 TASDGNIDGVL
+82 RASTGEAEAVL
-93 FPLLTALLLFVG
+93 VPLLSALSFFVVA
-105 MRFLSSAVP
+105 RFLASGLP
-114 QIRDVIFAPVSQD
+114 QARDAIFAPVSQD

-137 RKSQELSLG
+137 SKSQALSLG

-197 WVLSLIAI
+197 WVLSVIAI
-205 VTIIIYMAFT
+205 VTIIVYMAFT

-248 TVKSFAAESRE
+248 TVKSFAAEGRE
-259 TDAYNSAYK
+259 TDSYDSAYK
-268 GYADQYV
+268 TYAEQYV
-275 ETSRSLGFLNMGQEF
+275 ETSRSLGLLNAGQEL

-309 QQLDVGALA
+309 QELEVGALA

-354 MAMKPEVADRSD
+354 MSMRPEVADADDASELSD
-366 ASALTAA
+366 ATGA
-373 SGSIEFRNVSF
+373 IEFRDVSF
-384 SHDGRSAGI
+384 SHAGRVIGI
-393 DNISFNLP
+393 ENISFDLLS
-401 AGQHLAIVGPSGAG
+401 GKQLAIVGPSGAG

-424 RFYDVENGAVVFD
+424 RFYDVNEGAVLFD
-437 GKDVREITQESLRTH
+437 GQDVRGLKQESLRQH
-452 LGVVPQDVVL
+452 LGIVPQDVVL
-462 FNDTIRQNVL
+462 FNDTIRQNIL
-472 YGRPGATSADL
+472 YGRPEATQSEL
-483 DAAASAAQLLDFIQ
+483 EHAAQSAQLLEFIEA
-497 NLPDGWD
+497 LPDGWE

-550 LVQKAIQEASKGRT
+550 LVQRAIHEASKGRT
-564 TVSVAHRLSTIMQA
+564 TVTVAHRLSTIMHA
-578 DQIIVLNDGGIV
+578 DQIIVLSDGKV
-590 ERGDHESLLSMNG
+590 AERGDHESLLSENG
-603 LYADMWSKQVSRRE
+603 LYADMWAKQVSRRE
-617 TSEPESAIEKGQ
+617 LKEAEPAVAKGQ

>member
-1 MLARK
+1 MA
-6 SAAHY
+6 S
-11 LANMKSMSATDTDAI
+11 TDADAI
-26 ETASG
+26 ESASG
-31 GIGTALLRVGAI
+31 GIGTALMRVSEI
-43 LLRPNLSKWRFRMAL
+43 LLRPNLSRWRFRMIIAL
-58 ALVITVCAKGFSV
+58 AITVCAKGFSV
-71 AAPLYLGDAIT
+71 VAPLYLGEAIT
-82 TASDGNIDGVL
+82 RASTGEAEAVL
-93 FPLLTALLLFVG
+93 VPLLSALSFFVVA
-105 MRFLSSAVP
+105 RFLASGLP
-114 QIRDVIFAPVSQD
+114 QARDAIFAPVSQD

-137 RKSQELSLG
+137 SKSQALSLG

-197 WVLSLIAI
+197 WVLSVIAI
-205 VTIIIYMAFT
+205 VTIIVYMAFT

-248 TVKSFAAESRE
+248 TVKSFAAEGRE
-259 TDAYNSAYK
+259 TDSYNSAYK
-268 GYADQYV
+268 TYAEQYV
-275 ETSRSLGFLNMGQEF
+275 ETSRSLGLLNAGQEL

-309 QQLDVGALA
+309 QELEVGALA

-354 MAMKPEVADRSD
+354 MSMKPEVADADDASELSD
-366 ASALTAA
+366 ATGA
-373 SGSIEFRNVSF
+373 IEFRDVSF
-384 SHDGRSAGI
+384 SHDGRVIGI
-393 DNISFNLP
+393 ENISLDLP
-401 AGQHLAIVGPSGAG
+401 SGKQLAIVGPSGAG

-424 RFYDVENGAVVFD
+424 RFYDVNEGAVLFD
-437 GKDVREITQESLRTH
+437 GQDVRGLKQESLRQH
-452 LGVVPQDVVL
+452 LGIVPQDVVL
-462 FNDTIRQNVL
+462 FNDTIRQNIL
-472 YGRPGATSADL
+472 YGRPEATQSEL
-483 DAAASAAQLLDFIQ
+483 EHAAQSAQLLEFIEA
-497 NLPDGWD
+497 LPDGWE

-550 LVQKAIQEASKGRT
+550 LVQRAIHEASKGRT
-564 TVSVAHRLSTIMQA
+564 TVTVAHRLSTIMHA
-578 DQIIVLNDGGIV
+578 DQIIVLSDGKV
-590 ERGDHESLLSMNG
+590 AERGDHESLLSENG
-603 LYADMWSKQVSRRE
+603 LYADMWAKQVSRRE
-617 TSEPESAIEKGQ
+617 LTEAEPAVAKGQ

>member
-1 MLARK
+1 M
-6 SAAHY
+6 SDAHY
-11 LANMKSMSATDTDAI
+11 LAIMRTMASTDADAI
-26 ETASG
+26 ESASG
-31 GIGTALLRVGAI
+31 GIGTALMRVGEI
-43 LLRPNLSKWRFRMAL
+43 LLRPNLSRWRFRMIIAL
-58 ALVITVCAKGFSV
+58 AITVCAKGFSV
-71 AAPLYLGDAIT
+71 VAPLYLGEAIT
-82 TASDGNIDGVL
+82 RASTGEAEAVL
-93 FPLLTALLLFVG
+93 VPFLSALSFFVVA
-105 MRFLSSAVP
+105 RFLASGLP
-114 QIRDVIFAPVSQD
+114 QARDAIFAPVSQD

-137 RKSQELSLG
+137 SKSQALSLG

-197 WVLSLIAI
+197 WVLSVIAI
-205 VTIIIYMAFT
+205 VTIIVYMAFT

-248 TVKSFAAESRE
+248 TVKSFAAEGRE
-259 TDAYNSAYK
+259 TDSYNSAYK
-268 GYADQYV
+268 TYAEQYV
-275 ETSRSLGFLNMGQEF
+275 ETSRSLGLLNAGQEL

-309 QQLDVGALA
+309 QELEVGALA

-354 MAMKPEVADRSD
+354 MSMKPEVADADD
-366 ASALTAA
+366 ARELSEATGA
-373 SGSIEFRNVSF
+373 IEFRDVSF
-384 SHDGRSAGI
+384 SHDGRVIGI
-393 DNISFNLP
+393 ENISFDLP
-401 AGQHLAIVGPSGAG
+401 SGKQLAIVGPSGAG

-424 RFYDVENGAVVFD
+424 RFYDVNEGAVLFD
-437 GKDVREITQESLRTH
+437 GQNVRDLTQESLRQH
-452 LGVVPQDVVL
+452 LGIVPQDVVL
-462 FNDTIRQNVL
+462 FNDTIRQNIL
-472 YGRPGATSADL
+472 YGRPEATQTEL
-483 DAAASAAQLLDFIQ
+483 DHAAQSAQLLEFIEA
-497 NLPDGWD
+497 LPDGWE

-550 LVQKAIQEASKGRT
+550 LVQRAIHEASKGRT
-564 TVSVAHRLSTIMQA
+564 TVTVAHRLSTIMHA
-578 DQIIVLNDGGIV
+578 DQIIVLSDGKV
-590 ERGDHESLLSMNG
+590 AERGDHESLLSENG
-603 LYADMWSKQVSRRE
+603 LYADMWAKQVSRRE
-617 TSEPESAIEKGQ
+617 LTESEPAVAKGQ

>member
-1 MLARK
+1 M
-6 SAAHY
+6 SDAHY
-11 LANMKSMSATDTDAI
+11 LAIMRTMASTDADAI
-26 ETASG
+26 ESASG
-31 GIGTALLRVGAI
+31 GIGTALMRVGEI
-43 LLRPNLSKWRFRMAL
+43 LLRPNLSRWRFRMIIAL
-58 ALVITVCAKGFSV
+58 AITVCAKGFSV
-71 AAPLYLGDAIT
+71 VAPLYLGEAIT
-82 TASDGNIDGVL
+82 RASTGEAEAVL
-93 FPLLTALLLFVG
+93 VPLLSALSFFVVA
-105 MRFLSSAVP
+105 RFLASGLP
-114 QIRDVIFAPVSQD
+114 QARDAIFAPVSQD

-137 RKSQELSLG
+137 SKSQALSLG
-146 FHQTRRSGALQRIIE
+146 FHQTRRSGALQQIIE

-197 WVLSLIAI
+197 WVLSVIAI
-205 VTIIIYMAFT
+205 VTIIVYMAFT

-248 TVKSFAAESRE
+248 TVKSFAAEGRE
-259 TDAYNSAYK
+259 TDSYNSAYK
-268 GYADQYV
+268 TYAEQYV
-275 ETSRSLGFLNMGQEF
+275 ETSRSLGLLNAGQEL

-309 QQLDVGALA
+309 QELEVGALA

-354 MAMKPEVADRSD
+354 MSMKPEVADADDASELSD
-366 ASALTAA
+366 ATGA
-373 SGSIEFRNVSF
+373 IEFRDVSF
-384 SHDGRSAGI
+384 SHDGRVIGI
-393 DNISFNLP
+393 ENISFNLP
-401 AGQHLAIVGPSGAG
+401 SGKQLAIVGPSGAG

-424 RFYDVENGAVVFD
+424 RFYDVNEGAVLFD
-437 GKDVREITQESLRTH
+437 GQDVRDLTQESLRKH
-452 LGVVPQDVVL
+452 LGIVPQDVVL
-462 FNDTIRQNVL
+462 FNDTIRQNIL
-472 YGRPGATSADL
+472 YGRPEATQSEL
-483 DAAASAAQLLDFIQ
+483 EYAAQSAQLLEFIEA
-497 NLPDGWD
+497 LPDGWE

-550 LVQKAIQEASKGRT
+550 LVQRAIHEASKGRT
-564 TVSVAHRLSTIMQA
+564 TVTVAHRLSTIMHA
-578 DQIIVLNDGGIV
+578 DQIIVLSDGKV
-590 ERGDHESLLSMNG
+590 AERGDHESLLSENG
-603 LYADMWSKQVSRRE
+603 LYADMWAKQVSRRE
-617 TSEPESAIEKGQ
+617 LTEAEPAVAKGQ

>member
-1 MLARK
+1 M
-6 SAAHY
+6 SDAHY
-11 LANMKSMSATDTDAI
+11 LAIMRTMASTDADAI
-26 ETASG
+26 ESASG
-31 GIGTALLRVGAI
+31 GIGTALMRVGEI
-43 LLRPNLSKWRFRMAL
+43 LLRPNLSRWRFRMIIAL
-58 ALVITVCAKGFSV
+58 AITVCAKGFSV
-71 AAPLYLGDAIT
+71 VAPLYLGEAIT
-82 TASDGNIDGVL
+82 RASTGEAEAVL
-93 FPLLTALLLFVG
+93 VPLLSALSFFVVA
-105 MRFLSSAVP
+105 RFLASGLP
-114 QIRDVIFAPVSQD
+114 QARDAIFAPVSQD

-137 RKSQELSLG
+137 SKSQALSLG

-197 WVLSLIAI
+197 WVLSVIAI
-205 VTIIIYMAFT
+205 VTIIVYMAFT

-248 TVKSFAAESRE
+248 TVKSFAAEGRE
-259 TDAYNSAYK
+259 TDSYNSAYK
-268 GYADQYV
+268 TYAEQYV
-275 ETSRSLGFLNMGQEF
+275 ETSRSLGLLNTGQEL

-309 QQLDVGALA
+309 QELEVGALA

-354 MAMKPEVADRSD
+354 MSMKPEVADAND
-366 ASALTAA
+366 ASELSNATGA
-373 SGSIEFRNVSF
+373 IEFRDVSF
-384 SHDGRSAGI
+384 SHDGRVIGI
-393 DNISFNLP
+393 ENISFDLP
-401 AGQHLAIVGPSGAG
+401 SGKQLAIVGPSGAG

-424 RFYDVENGAVVFD
+424 RFYDVNEGAVLFD
-437 GKDVREITQESLRTH
+437 GQDVRDLTQESLRQH
-452 LGVVPQDVVL
+452 LGIVPQDVVL
-462 FNDTIRQNVL
+462 FNDTIRQNIL
-472 YGRPGATSADL
+472 YGRPEATQSEL
-483 DAAASAAQLLDFIQ
+483 EHAAQSAQLLEFIEA
-497 NLPDGWD
+497 LPDGWE

-550 LVQKAIQEASKGRT
+550 LVQRAIHEASKGRT
-564 TVSVAHRLSTIMQA
+564 TVTVAHRLSTIMHA
-578 DQIIVLNDGGIV
+578 DQIIVLSDGKV
-590 ERGDHESLLSMNG
+590 AERGDHESLLSENG
-603 LYADMWSKQVSRRE
+603 LYADMWAKQVSRRE
-617 TSEPESAIEKGQ
+617 LTEAEPALAKGQ

>member
-1 MLARK
+1 M
-6 SAAHY
+6 SDAHY
-11 LANMKSMSATDTDAI
+11 LAIMRTMASTDADAI
-26 ETASG
+26 ESASG
-31 GIGTALLRVGAI
+31 GIGTALMRVGEI
-43 LLRPNLSKWRFRMAL
+43 LLRPNLSRWRFRMIIAL
-58 ALVITVCAKGFSV
+58 AITVCAKGFSV
-71 AAPLYLGDAIT
+71 VAPLYLGEAIT
-82 TASDGNIDGVL
+82 RASTGEAAAVL
-93 FPLLTALLLFVG
+93 VPLLSALSFFVVA
-105 MRFLSSAVP
+105 RFLASGLP
-114 QIRDVIFAPVSQD
+114 QARDAIFAPVSQD

-137 RKSQELSLG
+137 SKSQALSLG

-197 WVLSLIAI
+197 WVLSVIAI
-205 VTIIIYMAFT
+205 VTIIVYMAFT

-248 TVKSFAAESRE
+248 TVKSFAAEGRE
-259 TDAYNSAYK
+259 TDSYNSAYK
-268 GYADQYV
+268 TYAEQYV
-275 ETSRSLGFLNMGQEF
+275 ETSRSLGLLNAGQEL

-309 QQLDVGALA
+309 QELEVGALA

-354 MAMKPEVADRSD
+354 MSMKPEVADADD
-366 ASALTAA
+366 AREL
-373 SGSIEFRNVSF
+373 SGATGAIEFRDVSF
-384 SHDGRSAGI
+384 SHDGRVIGI
-393 DNISFNLP
+393 ENISFDLP
-401 AGQHLAIVGPSGAG
+401 SGKQLAIVGPSGAG

-424 RFYDVENGAVVFD
+424 RFYDVNEGAVLFD
-437 GKDVREITQESLRTH
+437 GQDVRDLTQENLRQH
-452 LGVVPQDVVL
+452 LGIVPQDVVL
-462 FNDTIRQNVL
+462 FNDTIRQNIL
-472 YGRPGATSADL
+472 YGRPEATQSEL
-483 DAAASAAQLLDFIQ
+483 EHAAQSAQLLEFIEA
-497 NLPDGWD
+497 LPDGWD

-550 LVQKAIQEASKGRT
+550 LVQRAIHEASKGRT
-564 TVSVAHRLSTIMQA
+564 TVTVAHRLSTIMHA
-578 DQIIVLNDGGIV
+578 DQIIVLSDGKV
-590 ERGDHESLLSMNG
+590 AERGDHESLLSENG
-603 LYADMWSKQVSRRE
+603 LYADMWAKQVSRRE
-617 TSEPESAIEKGQ
+617 LTEAEPALAKGQ

>member
-1 MLARK
+1 MRTMA
-6 SAAHY
+6 S
-11 LANMKSMSATDTDAI
+11 TDADAI
-26 ETASG
+26 ESASG
-31 GIGTALLRVGAI
+31 GIGTALMRVSEI
-43 LLRPNLSKWRFRMAL
+43 LLRPNLARWRFRMIIAL
-58 ALVITVCAKGFSV
+58 AITVCAKGFSV
-71 AAPLYLGDAIT
+71 VAPLYLGEAIT
-82 TASDGNIDGVL
+82 RASTGEAEAVL
-93 FPLLTALLLFVG
+93 VPLLSALSFFVVA
-105 MRFLSSAVP
+105 RFLASGLP
-114 QIRDVIFAPVSQD
+114 QARDAIFAPVSQD

-137 RKSQELSLG
+137 SKSQALSLG

-197 WVLSLIAI
+197 WVLSVIAI
-205 VTIIIYMAFT
+205 VTIIVYMAFT

-248 TVKSFAAESRE
+248 TVKSFAAEGRE
-259 TDAYNSAYK
+259 TDSYNSAYK
-268 GYADQYV
+268 TYAEQYV
-275 ETSRSLGFLNMGQEF
+275 ETSRSLGLLNAGQEL

-309 QQLDVGALA
+309 QELEVGALA

-354 MAMKPEVADRSD
+354 MSMKPEVADADDASELSD
-366 ASALTAA
+366 ATGA
-373 SGSIEFRNVSF
+373 IEFRDVSF
-384 SHDGRSAGI
+384 SHDGRVIGI
-393 DNISFNLP
+393 ENISFDLP
-401 AGQHLAIVGPSGAG
+401 SGKQLAIVGPSGAG

-424 RFYDVENGAVVFD
+424 RFYDVNEGAVLFD
-437 GKDVREITQESLRTH
+437 GQDVRDLTQESLRQH
-452 LGVVPQDVVL
+452 LGIVPQDVVL
-462 FNDTIRQNVL
+462 FNDTIRQNIL
-472 YGRPGATSADL
+472 YGRPEATQSEL
-483 DAAASAAQLLDFIQ
+483 EHAAQSAQLLEFIEA
-497 NLPDGWD
+497 LPDGWE

-550 LVQKAIQEASKGRT
+550 LVQRAIHEASKGRT
-564 TVSVAHRLSTIMQA
+564 TVTVAHRLSTIMHA
-578 DQIIVLNDGGIV
+578 DQIIVLSDGKIA
-590 ERGDHESLLSMNG
+590 ERGDHESLLSENG
-603 LYADMWSKQVSRRE
+603 LYADMWAKQVSRRE
-617 TSEPESAIEKGQ
+617 LTEAEPTVAKGQ

>member
-1 MLARK
+1 M
-6 SAAHY
+6 SDAHY
-11 LANMKSMSATDTDAI
+11 LAIMRTMASTDADAI
-26 ETASG
+26 ESASG
-31 GIGTALLRVGAI
+31 GIGTALMRVGEI
-43 LLRPNLSKWRFRMAL
+43 LLRPNLSRWRFRMIIAL
-58 ALVITVCAKGFSV
+58 AITVCAKGFSV
-71 AAPLYLGDAIT
+71 VAPLYLGEAIT
-82 TASDGNIDGVL
+82 RASTGEAAAVL
-93 FPLLTALLLFVG
+93 VPLLSALSFFVVA
-105 MRFLSSAVP
+105 RFLASGLP
-114 QIRDVIFAPVSQD
+114 QARDAIFAPVSQD

-137 RKSQELSLG
+137 SKSQALSLG

-197 WVLSLIAI
+197 WVLSVIAI
-205 VTIIIYMAFT
+205 VTIIVYMAFT

-248 TVKSFAAESRE
+248 TVKSFAAEGRE
-259 TDAYNSAYK
+259 TDSYNSAYK
-268 GYADQYV
+268 TYAEQYV
-275 ETSRSLGFLNMGQEF
+275 ETSRSLGLLNAGQEL

-309 QQLDVGALA
+309 QELEVGALA

-354 MAMKPEVADRSD
+354 MSMKPEVADADD
-366 ASALTAA
+366 AREL
-373 SGSIEFRNVSF
+373 SGATGAIEFRDVSF
-384 SHDGRSAGI
+384 SHDGRVIGI
-393 DNISFNLP
+393 ENISFDLP
-401 AGQHLAIVGPSGAG
+401 SGKQLAIVGPSGAG

-424 RFYDVENGAVVFD
+424 RFYDVNEGAVLFD
-437 GKDVREITQESLRTH
+437 GQDVRDLTQESLRQH
-452 LGVVPQDVVL
+452 LGIVPQDVVL
-462 FNDTIRQNVL
+462 FNDTIRQNIL
-472 YGRPGATSADL
+472 YGRPEATQSEL
-483 DAAASAAQLLDFIQ
+483 EHAAQSAQLLEFIEA
-497 NLPDGWD
+497 LPDGWD

-550 LVQKAIQEASKGRT
+550 LVQRAIHEASKGRT
-564 TVSVAHRLSTIMQA
+564 TVTVAHRLSTIMHA
-578 DQIIVLNDGGIV
+578 DQIIVLSDGKV
-590 ERGDHESLLSMNG
+590 AERGDHESLLSENG
-603 LYADMWSKQVSRRE
+603 LYADMWAKQVSRRE
-617 TSEPESAIEKGQ
+617 LTEAEPALAKGQ